1 MSCYHPMM
9 GYFVGYRTDTN
20 KREFKIEGAWHPE
33 FKDMYP
39 GSVPIPCGKCIGCK
53 LDYSRQWADRM
64 ILELDHTKKGIF
76 LTLTYDND
84 HVPIGMYD
92 EFDSPVSYSL
102 SKRDLQLFMKRLR
115 KNFGNGIRFY
125 AAGEY
130 GSNTLRPHYHVIIFG
145 LSLDDFYDKE
155 KVGKNE
161 LGQIYYKSDLLSKI
175 WQNGFVCLSAVSWKT
190 CAYVARYVTKKVNND
205 LENLYLVSNIE
216 PEFSLMSRRPGLGSF
231 FFEDHPDRVGLSNFS
246 VGDQNGAKT
255 VKIPNYLFKKLEGIL
270 GEEEF
275 VKLKE
280 QRERAANDRVL
291 LKLQKTNLS
300 FIELM
305 EREEDAKIA
314 QIRGLSR
321 PV

>member
-1 MSCYHPMM
+1 MACYHPML
-9 GYFVGYRTDTN
+9 GHFVGYNSDTN

-33 FKDMYP
+33 YKDMYP

-64 ILELDHTKKGIF
+64 ILELDHTKKGVF

-92 EFDSPVSYSL
+92 ESDFPLSYSL
-102 SKRDLQLFMKRLR
+102 NKRDFQLFMKKLR
-115 KNFGNGIRFY
+115 KRFGNGLRFY

-130 GSNTLRPHYHVIIFG
+130 GSNTLRPHYHAIIFG
-145 LSLDDFYDKE
+145 LSLDDFGDKE
-155 KVGKNE
+155 RVGKNE
-161 LGQIYYKSDLLSKI
+161 LGQFYYKSDLMSNI
-175 WQNGFVCLSAVSWKT
+175 WQNGFVCLSDVSWKT

-216 PEFSLMSRRPGLGSF
+216 PEFSLMSRRPGIGAF

-255 VKIPNYLFKKLEGIL
+255 VRIPNYLFKKLEIIID
-270 GEEEF
+270 EDEF
-275 VKLKE
+275 QNLKE
-280 QRERAANDRVL
+280 QREKAANDRVL

-305 EREEDAKIA
+305 EREEDAKLA
-314 QIRGLSR
+314 QIKGLSR